1 MKKKKKVDASFGVVS
16 FSLWNPHCH
25 IILILNLLEL
35 VVHYIKSIIMTSR
48 TLQNELLGPYD

>member
-1 MKKKKKVDASFGVVS
+1 MVDASFGVVS
-16 FSLWNPHCH
+16 FSCH

-48 TLQNELLGPYD
+48 TLQNELQGPYD